1 MNAEENHFLNKPI
14 ERVLVMKKGM
24 VYDVLLDTLDK
35 SEDGPILDEKTWDSD
50 FIEKISVKL

>member
-1 MNAEENHFLNKPI
+1 
-14 ERVLVMKKGM
+14 MKKGM